1 MFIVGCQEFLL
12 MIINKKVGI
21 TLLVGLISIIFLI
34 NLSNAS
40 LSSFTVLEGE
50 EVNQKINLDV
60 NDRVVIEFKIMGT
73 DNNFISFSLFYPNA
87 TEINFGEIRE
97 LNYDF
102 MCDAKGEYQLN
113 FVNNDMN
120 ESKLVTLNLDIEHY
134 ILGMPQ
140 MLFLVVVIVVIFL
153 AGLAAKVLAGPL

>member
-1 MFIVGCQEFLL
+1 

-21 TLLVGLISIIFLI
+21 ILLGGLLLIVFLI

-40 LSSFTVLEGE
+40 LSSLTVPAGDEI
-50 EVNQKINLDV
+50 NQKINLDV
-60 NDRVVIEFKIMGT
+60 NDRVVIEFKILGT
-73 DNNFISFSLFYPNA
+73 KNNFVSFSLFYPNA
-87 TEINFGEIRE
+87 TEINFGEIGE
-97 LNYDF
+97 LNYNF

-120 ESKLVTLNLDIEHY
+120 ESKLVTLNLDVEHY

-140 MLFLVVVIVVIFL
+140 MLFLAVVIVVIFL
-153 AGLAAKVLAGPL
+153 AGLAARVLSGPM